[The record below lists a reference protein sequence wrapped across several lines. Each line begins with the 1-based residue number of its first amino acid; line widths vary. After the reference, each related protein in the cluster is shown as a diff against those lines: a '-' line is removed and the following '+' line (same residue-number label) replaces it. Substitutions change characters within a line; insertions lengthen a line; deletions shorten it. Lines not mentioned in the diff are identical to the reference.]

1 MLTRGFERGFV
12 AFPDFVNMQGVYAGR
27 GVSKI
32 QSHEDA
38 VWRLQQ
44 PCFADRAA
52 LDIDECG
59 ARARWYQISGGAF
72 WRLCA
77 RAGGNG
83 QSHCNH
89 DNCLLHNALLSALET
104 CKTTT
109 IRRHVTRPL
118 SGARRCHDR
127 SRLSAVMPI

>member
-1 MLTRGFERGFV
+1 GRREMLACGFERGPV
-12 AFPDFVNMQGVYAGR
+12 AFPDLVNMQRVYAGR

-32 QSHEDA
+32 QPHEDA

-44 PCFADRAA
+44 PCSAARAA

-59 ARARWYQISGGAF
+59 ARARWYEISGGAF

-77 RAGGNG
+77 CAGGNG

-89 DNCLLHNALLSALET
+89 DNCLLHNALLSGLET

-109 IRRHVTRPL
+109 IRRHATRPL
-118 SGARRCHDR
+118 SRARRRHDR
-127 SRLSAVMPI
+127 S